1 MLFILIAGSAQGAIY
16 MKVTKN
22 NAVIGYKEPSTQSK
36 PLKVFSAGEEVQ
48 VLMEKDG
55 WYKIKIP
62 FNQQGYYL
70 TGWVPKSVGHF
81 QLVRKNNS
89 NSPDRLTFRDNP
101 SKEPVKKEPSK
112 RHSTGLDRSVSPSMD
127 RWDSDST
134 QFVRFFAG
142 PVYNLYHYGAFQ
154 YKFGLSYEIPLTQ
167 SDKLGIMGSYTTG
180 DIFNI
185 TQIGLENMYSFY
197 FSWFAV
203 SPRIGV
209 GYEYIFGNGTTRQ
222 AISTEGG
229 FSFDVSISNHFTIG
243 VEPLTAQAMLWSSA
257 PVPFNIR
264 GQSMLLLRG
273 RW

>member
-1 MLFILIAGSAQGAIY
+1 
-16 MKVTKN
+16 
-22 NAVIGYKEPSTQSK
+22 
-36 PLKVFSAGEEVQ
+36 
-48 VLMEKDG
+48 
-55 WYKIKIP
+55 
-62 FNQQGYYL
+62 
-70 TGWVPKSVGHF
+70 
-81 QLVRKNNS
+81 
-89 NSPDRLTFRDNP
+89 
-101 SKEPVKKEPSK
+101 
-112 RHSTGLDRSVSPSMD
+112 MD